1 MTDTAA
7 GRRVLVTGISSQLA
21 GMVARQLEQDDS
33 IEEVI
38 GVDVHEPH
46 HDLTRTEYVRAD
58 IRNPVI
64 ARVLEASEVDTIVH
78 LDTITAPGRAG
89 GRARMKEH
97 NVIGAMQLF
106 AAAQKS
112 EHVRSVVLKST
123 TAVYGSEHD
132 DPALFR
138 EGQSAQH
145 PPTSGYAK
153 DAVEVEGYARSFGRR
168 RRDVDLTI
176 LRFANFLGGQLDST
190 IGAFFSL
197 PVVPM
202 ILGYD
207 PRLQFCHEEDA
218 VEVLRRS
225 ILETHPGIWN
235 VAGSGVVYLSQCI
248 RLAGRVP
255 IQVPAPAAST
265 FGGLLRRTRLLDFS
279 AEQLRFL
286 QFGRA
291 GDTTALRRDFGY
303 TPRYSSR
310 EAFEDFVARRRIHG
324 MVNRDEVVRW
334 ERELYDFIARKGQER
349 FVAARRGM

>member
-1 MTDTAA
+1 MGEPVV
-7 GRRVLVTGISSQLA
+7 GRRVLITGISSQLA
-21 GMVARQLEQDDS
+21 GLVARELEQREDV
-33 IEEVI
+33 EEIVGI
-38 GVDVHEPH
+38 DTREPH
-46 HDLTRTEYVRAD
+46 HDLTRTQYVRAD

-64 ARVLEASEVDTIVH
+64 AKVLEASGADTIVH
-78 LDTITAPGRAG
+78 LDTFTAPGRAG
-89 GRARMKEH
+89 GRAKMKEH

-112 EHVRSVVLKST
+112 EHVQRVVLKST

-132 DPALFR
+132 DPALFT
-138 EGQSAQH
+138 EEQTAQH

-153 DAVEVEGYARSFGRR
+153 DAVEVEGYARAFGRR
-168 RRDVDLTI
+168 RRDVELTI
-176 LRFANFLGGQLDST
+176 LRFSNFLGGRMDST

-207 PRLQFCHEEDA
+207 PRLQFCHEDDA
-218 VEVLRRS
+218 VEVLKRAVV
-225 ILETHPGIWN
+225 EDHPGVFN

-255 IQVPAPAAST
+255 VSVPSPAAST
-265 FGGLLRRTRLLDFS
+265 IGGLLRRTQLLDFS

-291 GDTTALRRDFGY
+291 GDTTALRTDFGY
-303 TPRYSSR
+303 EPRYSSR
-310 EAFEDFVARRRIHG
+310 EAFEDFVARRRIRG